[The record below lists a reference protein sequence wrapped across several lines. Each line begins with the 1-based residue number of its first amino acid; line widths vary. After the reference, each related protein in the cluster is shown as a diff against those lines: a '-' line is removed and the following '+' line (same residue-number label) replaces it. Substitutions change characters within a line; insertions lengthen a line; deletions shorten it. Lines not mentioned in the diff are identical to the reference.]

1 MTRFLSEILGSRAS
15 AAPCRGHLPAQAGVD
30 SMKMAKHVRH
40 ALSPWRGDPDASL
53 SWAHQ
58 PCPAC
63 GSRFTFLQ
71 PSCDAYGDAMCLTCV
86 SFFRMSRPGVVI
98 ALQDKERLDWCG
110 WCCTWLPITP
120 AQLALERPACAGCQA
135 HAGRQADGTADCW
148 CCPLVP
154 VIY

>member
-1 MTRFLSEILGSRAS
+1 MTRFSFRNLGLQSERCALQGPSPSAS
-15 AAPCRGHLPAQAGVD
+15 GVD

-40 ALSPWRGDPDASL
+40 ALSPWRGDPDGYL

-86 SFFRMSRPGVVI
+86 SFFRMSRPGVII

-110 WCCTWLPITP
+110 WCCTFHSCTFIWCGKSSAARPVDKLE
-120 AQLALERPACAGCQA
+120 AVVLNGLLADRE
-135 HAGRQADGTADCW
+135 
-148 CCPLVP
+148 
-154 VIY
+154 